1 MNGTAKS
8 VKVWWRGIPG
18 INAVAIGGR
27 GEGESRR
34 PEKKRKRLNRPEKE
48 LVFWKG
54 SLAGARRRFGGEMS
68 VRALRSISQNVTAV
82 GQSEANAG
90 KKGFAVLLKVKM
102 RPSKIVI
109 AN

>member
-1 MNGTAKS
+1 
-8 VKVWWRGIPG
+8 
-18 INAVAIGGR
+18 
-27 GEGESRR
+27 
-34 PEKKRKRLNRPEKE
+34 
-48 LVFWKG
+48 
-54 SLAGARRRFGGEMS
+54 MS